1 MTDNTHNKDI
11 TNQVSGIILAG
22 GKNLRMGTNKAFLE
36 IGGIRLIDRI
46 LHIYRQLF
54 NEIII
59 VTNDPGA
66 YTEFGD
72 AAIVTDIYKGKGP
85 LGGIFTGLFHSGNP
99 CIFVSACDL
108 PYLNTGFI
116 LHLSGLAKQQDV
128 VVPETPDGLQ
138 PLCAVYSRNCLPVIK
153 KRLEIDKLKITGF
166 YKDARVL
173 SVTENQIRP
182 FDARGLLFRN
192 LNTPSDLKNA
202 GNNKNNQSL
211 DKKQ

>member
-153 KRLEIDKLKITGF
+153 RQIERDKLKITGF
-166 YKDARVL
+166 FRDVRLLTVGPD
-173 SVTENQIRP
+173 EIRR
-182 FDARGLLFRN
+182 FDPEGLLFQN
-192 LNTPSDLKNA
+192 VNTPSDLQSAENRKS
-202 GNNKNNQSL
+202 NQTF
-211 DKKQ
+211 

>member
-1 MTDNTHNKDI
+1 MTDSTLNKDI
-11 TNQVSGIILAG
+11 SNQVSGIILAG

-153 KRLEIDKLKITGF
+153 RQIERDKLKITGF
-166 YKDARVL
+166 FRDVRLLTVGPD
-173 SVTENQIRP
+173 EIRR
-182 FDARGLLFRN
+182 FDPEGLLFQN
-192 LNTPSDLKNA
+192 VNTPSDLQSAENRKS
-202 GNNKNNQSL
+202 NQTF
-211 DKKQ
+211 

>member
-46 LHIYRQLF
+46 LCIYRQLF

-153 KRLEIDKLKITGF
+153 RQIERDKLKITGF
-166 YKDARVL
+166 FRDVRLRTVGPD
-173 SVTENQIRP
+173 EIRR
-182 FDARGLLFRN
+182 FDPEGLLFQN
-192 LNTPSDLKNA
+192 VNTPSDLQSAENRKS
-202 GNNKNNQSL
+202 NQTF
-211 DKKQ
+211 

>member
-46 LHIYRQLF
+46 LCIYRQLF

-116 LHLSGLAKQQDV
+116 LHLSGLAKQHDV

-153 KRLEIDKLKITGF
+153 RQIERDKLKITGF
-166 YKDARVL
+166 FRDVRLLTVGPD
-173 SVTENQIRP
+173 EIRR
-182 FDARGLLFRN
+182 FDPEGLLFQN
-192 LNTPSDLKNA
+192 VNTPSDLQSAENRKS
-202 GNNKNNQSL
+202 NQTF
-211 DKKQ
+211 

>member
-1 MTDNTHNKDI
+1 MTDSTLNKDI
-11 TNQVSGIILAG
+11 SNQVSGIILAG

-46 LHIYRQLF
+46 LCIYRQLF

-99 CIFVSACDL
+99 RIFVSACDL

-153 KRLEIDKLKITGF
+153 RQIERDKLKITGF
-166 YKDARVL
+166 FRDVRLLTVGPD
-173 SVTENQIRP
+173 EIRR
-182 FDARGLLFRN
+182 FDPEGLLFQN
-192 LNTPSDLKNA
+192 VNTPSDLQSAENRKS
-202 GNNKNNQSL
+202 NQTF
-211 DKKQ
+211 